1 MTKNAGNRKRQWKA
15 NDVVQPQAVSV
26 DVGGRS
32 VAVYAIEVVGSGQ
45 DRLVREL
52 YRMGCTV
59 IDQRIPGYLVVS
71 LTLQRYQYVMGLR
84 SVAKM
89 FPAAGTEFERPVTMP
104 ETERVNQVGDLVR
117 VVSGHYEGLSG
128 IIRSISGEEIQLEIV
143 MFGRLIALPLRIE
156 SVQPIPVPEAW
167 RG

>member
-1 MTKNAGNRKRQWKA
+1 MVQQQTAST
-15 NDVVQPQAVSV
+15 NDGETSET
-26 DVGGRS
+26 
-32 VAVYAIEVVGSGQ
+32 VYAIEVVGSGN

-52 YRMGCTV
+52 YRMGCAW

-71 LTLQRYQYVMGLR
+71 LTPKRYQYVQGLR
-84 SVAKM
+84 SVANM

-104 ETERVNQVGDLVR
+104 EPERLNQVGDMVR